1 MHQPEAWQL
10 CSAPCYSQSHMDALH
25 FCCRKASRELAALR
39 AAGVPLPAQ
48 VDVHMPNL
56 RDVGD
61 RGELRL
67 IC

>member
-1 MHQPEAWQL
+1 
-10 CSAPCYSQSHMDALH
+10 MDALH